1 MLINPCEYLM
11 NFNKA
16 TCKVLHMAL
25 GSPKHKYR
33 LGTEWLESTSE
44 EKYLE
49 VLVDEKLNNSWK

>member
-1 MLINPCEYLM
+1 M

-49 VLVDEKLNNSWK
+49 VLADEKLNNSWQ